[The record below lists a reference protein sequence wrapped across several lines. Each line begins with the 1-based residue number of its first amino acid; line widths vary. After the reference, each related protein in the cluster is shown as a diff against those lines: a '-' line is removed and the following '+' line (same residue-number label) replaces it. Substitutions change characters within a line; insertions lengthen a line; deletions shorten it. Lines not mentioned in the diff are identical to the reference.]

1 MKPTP
6 SLLFT
11 LTVLVLVT
19 ACSTDLPRLTS
30 YRDRIWNIVEKLD
43 RQCVQMN
50 DLLDNRDSYPTYR
63 AIQMAEDI
71 TNQISYIREELQGL
85 KPPDQVVAGN
95 DALLEAAANLAQAS
109 TAAEAYAAD
118 PGSKSKHD
126 QTLLYLR
133 NYRSQRDIAV
143 NRISRALEA
152 AGLVAH
158 PPEPPIPGTSKVPPA
173 DAQIFLE

>member
-1 MKPTP
+1 MKPTRA
-6 SLLFT
+6 LLFT
-11 LTVLVLVT
+11 LTVVVLVI

-30 YRDRIWNIVEKLD
+30 YRDRIWTIVEKLD

-71 TNQISYIREELQGL
+71 TNQISFIREELAGV
-85 KPPDQVVAGN
+85 KPPDPVISGN
-95 DALLEAAANLAQAS
+95 DALVEAAANLAQAS
-109 TAAEAYAAD
+109 ATAEAYAAE
-118 PGSKSKHD
+118 PGSKTKHD

-133 NYRSQRDIAV
+133 NFRSQRDTAV
-143 NRISRALEA
+143 NRITRALEA

-158 PPEPPIPGTSKVPPA
+158 PPETPIPGTSNVPPA
-173 DAQIFLE
+173 DAQILLE

>member
-1 MKPTP
+1 MKPTRA
-6 SLLFT
+6 LLST
-11 LTVLVLVT
+11 LTVVVLIS

-30 YRDRIWNIVEKLD
+30 YRDRIWVIVEKLD
-43 RQCVQMN
+43 RQCVQLN
-50 DLLDNRDSYPTYR
+50 DLLDNRATYPTYR

-71 TNQISYIREELQGL
+71 TNQISFIREEMGGI
-85 KPPDQVVAGN
+85 KPPDQVIAGN

-109 TAAEAYAAD
+109 SDAEAYAAD
-118 PGSKSKHD
+118 PGSKVKHD

-133 NYRSQRDIAV
+133 NYRSQRDVAV

-173 DAQIFLE
+173 DANILLE